1 MSVHYQTHLHIGF
14 HAPFITWPI
23 TCFIFA
29 FLSYVQG
36 IQVAAARVLSMLFIT
51 AYYIEPNSSGNV
63 CLGLDDKQIADIRH
77 SVKSTLVKQLDQ
89 NGDLFVAKV
98 NLLTAAT
105 HYQVCFNRAYFLYL
119 ST

>member
-14 HAPFITWPI
+14 HAPFITWQI

-63 CLGLDDKQIADIRH
+63 CLGLDDKQVWIF
-77 SVKSTLVKQLDQ
+77 KL
-89 NGDLFVAKV
+89 
-98 NLLTAAT
+98 
-105 HYQVCFNRAYFLYL
+105 CFLKE
-119 ST
+119 